1 MTARSLHHVAI
12 VVRDLDAALGVWRDL
27 LGLRVQEVKDVP
39 QDRVRIALLPA
50 GGTLIELVQPLDA
63 ESGVARYLAS
73 RGESA
78 LHHVCLA
85 VDDLPSELGRLAA
98 AGVEL
103 VDRAPRRGAEGDV
116 AFLHPRAASGVLVEL
131 IQR

>member
-50 GGTLIELVQPLDA
+50 GGTLIELVQPLEA